1 MFNYKSYHISLPSKR
16 MAYNNFFWETI
27 YANYFKYIF
36 SNIKRPKLKLENL
49 LTEDFFF
56 LVLIC
61 WHHGLP
67 WNSKNIKPRGL
78 YFSKVL
84 FEGLIIGAVILGG
97 AYAEGNLHY

>member
-49 LTEDFFF
+49 LTEDFFLGF
-56 LVLIC
+56 D
-61 WHHGLP
+61 LP
-67 WNSKNIKPRGL
+67 ASWTTVKFQK
-78 YFSKVL
+78 Y
-84 FEGLIIGAVILGG
+84 
-97 AYAEGNLHY
+97 